1 MKMLTLGACREPAE
15 GPAAGSL
22 SEQPL
27 AWKQAWK
34 KAIEPVPIPAAERG
48 HAEIVPPR
56 HPVT

>member
-1 MKMLTLGACREPAE
+1 MKMLTLWACLEPAE
-15 GPAAGSL
+15 SPATGHHSDP
-22 SEQPL
+22 PL

-34 KAIEPVPIPAAERG
+34 KALEPAPIPAAERG